1 MLRINEGRKSMKEA
15 VVWLVAV
22 VALIALGWIF
32 AGNDLAMQRVF
43 APARE
48 QVRRETFEESKA
60 YRDGVIQEIRSM
72 QFEYLKADDA
82 HKAAMGAVIRHKLA
96 GFPADALPP
105 DLQQFV
111 VELP

>member
-1 MLRINEGRKSMKEA
+1 MKAIAITAA
-15 VVWLVAV
+15 VIL
-22 VALIALGWIF
+22 ALIALGWIF
-32 AGNDLAMQRVF
+32 TGNDLMMQKVF

-48 QVRRETFEESKA
+48 QVRRDTFETSKA
-60 YRDGVIQEIRSM
+60 YRDGVVQEIRAM

-82 HKAAMGAVIRHKLA
+82 HKAAMGPVIRHKLA
-96 GFPADALPP
+96 GVPADALPS

>member
-1 MLRINEGRKSMKEA
+1 MKDIGIA
-15 VVWLVAV
+15 LLAL
-22 VALIALGWIF
+22 VALIALGWLF
-32 AGNDLAMQRVF
+32 AGNNLAMRKVF
-43 APARE
+43 APATE
-48 QVRRETFEESKA
+48 QVRRETFEQSKA
-60 YRDGVIQEIRSM
+60 YRDGVIQEIRAM

-82 HKAAMGAVIRHKLA
+82 HKAAMGAVIQHKLA

>member
-1 MLRINEGRKSMKEA
+1 VKEIGIGLLA
-15 VVWLVAV
+15 I
-22 VALIALGWIF
+22 VALLALGWLF
-32 AGNDLAMQRVF
+32 TGNDLAMQKVF

-48 QVRRETFEESKA
+48 QVRRETFEQSKA

-72 QFEYLKADDA
+72 QFEYLKADEA

-96 GFPADALPP
+96 GFPVDALPS

>member
-1 MLRINEGRKSMKEA
+1 MKD
-15 VVWLVAV
+15 VGIGLLVI
-22 VALIALGWIF
+22 VALLALGWLF
-32 AGNDLAMQRVF
+32 SGNDLAMQKVF

-82 HKAAMGAVIRHKLA
+82 HRVAMGAVIRHKLA
-96 GFPADALPP
+96 GFPADALPY

-111 VELP
+111 QELP

>member
-1 MLRINEGRKSMKEA
+1 MKETA
-15 VVWLVAV
+15 ALILAV
-22 VALIALGWIF
+22 VALIALGWLF
-32 AGNDLAMQRVF
+32 AGNSLVMQKVF

-48 QVRRETFEESKA
+48 QVRRETFEQSKA
-60 YRDGVIQEIRSM
+60 YRDGVIQEIRAM

-82 HKAAMGAVIRHKLA
+82 HRAAMGAVIRHKLA

>member
-1 MLRINEGRKSMKEA
+1 MKEFGIGC
-15 VVWLVAV
+15 LVI
-22 VALIALGWIF
+22 VALVALGWVL
-32 AGNDLAMQRVF
+32 AGNSLAMQKVF
-43 APARE
+43 APATE
-48 QVRRETFEESKA
+48 QVRRETFEQSKA
-60 YRDGVIQEIRSM
+60 YRDGVVQEIRSM

-96 GFPADALPP
+96 GFPADALPS

>member
-1 MLRINEGRKSMKEA
+1 MKEIGIGI
-15 VVWLVAV
+15 LCI
-22 VALIALGWIF
+22 VALLALGWLF
-32 AGNDLAMQRVF
+32 AGNNLALQKVF

-60 YRDGVIQEIRSM
+60 YRDGVVQEIRSM

-96 GFPADALPP
+96 GFPADALPS

>member
-1 MLRINEGRKSMKEA
+1 MKDIA
-15 VVWLVAV
+15 IGVLALVAV
-22 VALIALGWIF
+22 IALGWVLT
-32 AGNDLAMQRVF
+32 GNSLAMQKVF

-60 YRDGVIQEIRSM
+60 YRDGVVQEIRAM

>member
-1 MLRINEGRKSMKEA
+1 MKEVGIGLLA
-15 VVWLVAV
+15 I
-22 VALIALGWIF
+22 VALLALGWLF
-32 AGNDLAMQRVF
+32 TGNDLAMQKVF
-43 APARE
+43 SPARE
-48 QVRRETFEESKA
+48 QVRRETFEQSKA

-72 QFEYLKADDA
+72 QFEYLKADEA

-96 GFPADALPP
+96 GFPADALPS

>member
-1 MLRINEGRKSMKEA
+1 MKEIGIGLLA
-15 VVWLVAV
+15 I
-22 VALIALGWIF
+22 VALIALGWLLT
-32 AGNDLAMQRVF
+32 GNSLVMQKVF

-60 YRDGVIQEIRSM
+60 YRDGVIQEIRAM

-96 GFPADALPP
+96 GFPADALPS

-111 VELP
+111 LELP

>member
-1 MLRINEGRKSMKEA
+1 MKE
-15 VVWLVAV
+15 VGIGVLVV
-22 VALIALGWIF
+22 VALLALGWIF
-32 AGNDLAMQRVF
+32 TGNDLALQKVF

-48 QVRRETFEESKA
+48 QVRRETFETSKA
-60 YRDGVIQEIRSM
+60 YRDGMVQEVRAM

-82 HKAAMGAVIRHKLA
+82 HKAAMGAVIRHRLA
-96 GFPADALPP
+96 GFPADALPS

>member
-1 MLRINEGRKSMKEA
+1 VKEA
-15 VVWLVAV
+15 GIGLLAI
-22 VALIALGWIF
+22 VALIALGWLF
-32 AGNDLAMQRVF
+32 AGNSLVLQKVF

-60 YRDGVIQEIRSM
+60 YRDGVIQEIRAM

-96 GFPADALPP
+96 GFPADALPS

-111 VELP
+111 LELP